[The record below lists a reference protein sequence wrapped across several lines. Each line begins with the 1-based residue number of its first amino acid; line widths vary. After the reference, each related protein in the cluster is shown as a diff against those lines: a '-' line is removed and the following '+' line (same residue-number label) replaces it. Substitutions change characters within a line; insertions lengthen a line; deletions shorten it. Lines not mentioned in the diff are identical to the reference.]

1 MWRKLREAEWQF
13 SPSGVYRVWP
23 LSACDS
29 RPNRYAV
36 RWFKAIITST
46 LVDGWWC
53 LSCGCWS
60 LMNETLV
67 NTTKNVIRGPPPA
80 DSRQSREKKR
90 WVCKC
95 VFSTITTYR
104 HTRRD
109 HLPLRHFILTG
120 LSNSFYSCSALLN
133 KRWKNGEKISG
144 GKYVSLWMC
153 VCVFLRV
160 WFLSSGSDATRPND
174 MCTARCAACRYARS
188 IQSGF
193 IYRQWEKES
202 STDAGWKGGKRKW
215 LSEID
220 ICSHCNSKQQVEI

>member
-133 KRWKNGEKISG
+133 KRWKNGEKTSG

-153 VCVFLRV
+153 VCVSFWECDFCLLALMPPDQMICV
-160 WFLSSGSDATRPND
+160 QQGVPPVDMHDPYKVALYIGS
-174 MCTARCAACRYARS
+174 
-188 IQSGF
+188 
-193 IYRQWEKES
+193 EKRKALQMQGER
-202 STDAGWKGGKRKW
+202 GGKGNDFLK
-215 LSEID
+215 
-220 ICSHCNSKQQVEI
+220 